1 MERIHSAFLKIMHSA
16 MQGETLRSFEGLTAE
31 DWKELFTLAE
41 IHRVLPLVYQTV
53 YAVPELGDTAA
64 VRSRV
69 RRLVMLQT
77 MKTAEFLE
85 LYEKFRAEGIVP
97 VVVKGMLCRRLYPQ
111 PDLRLSDDE
120 DILIPPEQFEK
131 AHRILTDFGMYTKD
145 DFDLSGELDYYRTN
159 STLYVELHRSL
170 FPSDSEAY
178 GAWNRFFDGLY
189 EQTVMIDGVRS
200 LCHTDHLMY
209 LLCHAFKHFLHS
221 GFGVRQ
227 VCDIVLYANA
237 YGREIDW
244 ERLYRNCCEIKGEV
258 FTAALFQIGAKHL
271 GFDPEKACYPALW
284 QKIETDETAMLED
297 LLAGGIYGSATMDR
311 RHSSG
316 ITLSAVTA
324 DRQGKKAKASLKST
338 LFPSAKSL
346 EGRFPYLKKHPC
358 LLPAAWVVR
367 IAKYGREMLAGKSAA
382 ESVKIGSRRVELLRE
397 YKVIR

>member
-53 YAVPELGDTAA
+53 YAAPELGDTAA

-170 FPSDSEAY
+170 FPPDSEAY

-189 EQTVMIDGVRS
+189 ERTVMIDGVRS

-237 YGREIDW
+237 YGSEIDW

-346 EGRFPYLKKHPC
+346 EGRFPYLKKHPY

-367 IAKYGREMLAGKSAA
+367 LARYGVEVLGGKNAA